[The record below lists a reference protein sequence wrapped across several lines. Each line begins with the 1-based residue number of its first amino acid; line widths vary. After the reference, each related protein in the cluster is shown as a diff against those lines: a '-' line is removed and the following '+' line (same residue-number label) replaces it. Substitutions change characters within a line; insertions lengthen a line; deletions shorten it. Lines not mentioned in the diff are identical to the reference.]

1 MKKNNLMKQGGW
13 HWVTRALLWVSSL
26 LLGLL
31 VIFTVL
37 LSVLDDDDYR
47 VALIWGVDRFLDSTL
62 DIKGPFTISFGK
74 ELELE
79 VKKVHFKAN
88 DGSYE
93 LSIGDF
99 SGRQKLGSYLMTGTW
114 WINDLT
120 FTDVYVDINIKERG
134 PDEENEL
141 EAFSIPPIIIEKLDF
156 KNITVVY
163 RRGDL
168 QESETFTLRE
178 LIVDDSLN
186 QGPVKVYGAGTLDSR
201 SFVLKGTLGALSQ
214 IQDNSQIYPVDLS
227 LVSDTLK
234 ASLTGGINDPI
245 TGEGLE
251 FQLEINDSYIGSILQ
266 LIDSTIPDFTKFSL
280 TAGIRGDISA
290 PRLEAVAASLYGLDG
305 FEAQVRGALD
315 NVVLSKGLQLDVSLK
330 APNLKELSSLGLLGE
345 DPVDEDVLTLGL
357 EGFSGTL
364 TGDLNALKLADATL
378 RLKGINGVE
387 VRAEG
392 AVDNLELLKGLQL
405 DVSLKAPNIK
415 SLSGLG
421 LLGEDPVD
429 ETLLA
434 LGPVDFSGKLSG
446 DLNALKLADAT
457 LRLKEFNG
465 VEVRAEGAVDNLE
478 LLKGLQL
485 DVSLKA
491 PNIKSLSGLG
501 LLGEDPVDETL
512 LALGPVDFSGT
523 LTGDFNTLKLTGA
536 ALNLKG
542 LDGVDMTAHGA
553 VDNLILMQGMNWDVS
568 LKAPNIKSLSDLGLL
583 AEESLDDDILAL
595 GPVDLSAA
603 LTGSK
608 EKLLIED
615 VRVNVGPTDSPT
627 IKASGTVQTNFTRV
641 VNVES
646 KWDID
651 IGAISKAFGK
661 DLQSDDPGRLK
672 GVMNASVQNDRW
684 HIEKIDIASA
694 DTDMYQLNLQGAF
707 NEKEP
712 DQGSFRGDLSV
723 AQPMALGALFGVDLK
738 GFAPYTA
745 SGAVEVDKDR
755 LTYQGKMRIGETE
768 GSMALTT
775 IQVDGR
781 TQVSGKMT
789 IPVMHLSDLGITK
802 VTTDNAGKL
811 AGQSKVDQRKTEN
824 TDKAKPGDVDKQP
837 LFSHEVLDF
846 SGLSD
851 LDLDLAVSI
860 DQIIGAGVTVG
871 YLKGQVNVK
880 NSVLRI
886 KPMRIAI
893 EGGLADLDFKL
904 NAQGTPKFSLDMHA
918 SNLALGSWISD
929 SQQEIKVA
937 GEVNLDVDIQGEGNS
952 FHEWIS
958 RLDGGVHFGLE
969 NARIPR
975 KYVEILTVDVFGW
988 ALGKAKIKDKYALLD
1003 CVMATFD
1010 IDKGVAKSQ
1019 LLIADGPN
1027 LSIEGRTTLN
1037 FGEES
1042 MDMVLLPKQ
1051 KKRWY
1056 SDVSALHI
1064 KGPMVN
1070 PKVTAVPKKTAA
1082 TKIGTLVF
1090 MPGVA
1095 IPVFMVGELRSLF
1108 GRGET
1113 ASTGCESVVATLE
1126 GQ

>member
-266 LIDSTIPDFTKFSL
+266 LVDSTIPDFTKFSL

-378 RLKGINGVE
+378 SLKG
-387 VRAEG
+387 
-392 AVDNLELLKGLQL
+392 
-405 DVSLKAPNIK
+405 
-415 SLSGLG
+415 
-421 LLGEDPVD
+421 
-429 ETLLA
+429 
-434 LGPVDFSGKLSG
+434 
-446 DLNALKLADAT
+446 
-457 LRLKEFNG
+457 FNG

-608 EKLLIED
+608 EKQLIED

-694 DTDMYQLNLQGAF
+694 DTDMYQLNLEGAF

-893 EGGLADLDFKL
+893 EGGVADLDFKL

-1003 CVMATFD
+1003 CVMVTFD

>member
-1 MKKNNLMKQGGW
+1 MKKNNLKKQGGW

-62 DIKGPFTISFGK
+62 EINGPFTISFGK

-79 VKKVHFKAN
+79 AKKVHLKAN
-88 DGSYE
+88 DGTYE

-99 SGRQKLGSYLMTGTW
+99 SGRQKLGSYLKTGTL

-134 PDEENEL
+134 LDQKNGL

-186 QGPVKVYGAGTLDSR
+186 QGPVKVYGAGSLDSR
-201 SFVLKGTLGALSQ
+201 SFVLEGTLGALSQ

-251 FQLEINDSYIGSILQ
+251 FQLEINDSYIGSVLQ
-266 LIDSTIPDFTKFSL
+266 LVDSTIPNFTKFSL

-305 FEAQVRGALD
+305 FEAQVRGAID

-330 APNLKELSSLGLLGE
+330 APK
-345 DPVDEDVLTLGL
+345 
-357 EGFSGTL
+357 
-364 TGDLNALKLADATL
+364 
-378 RLKGINGVE
+378 
-387 VRAEG
+387 
-392 AVDNLELLKGLQL
+392 
-405 DVSLKAPNIK
+405 IK

-434 LGPVDFSGKLSG
+434 LGPVSFSGKLSG
-446 DLNALKLADAT
+446 DLDALKLA
-457 LRLKEFNG
+457 
-465 VEVRAEGAVDNLE
+465 
-478 LLKGLQL
+478 
-485 DVSLKA
+485 
-491 PNIKSLSGLG
+491 
-501 LLGEDPVDETL
+501 
-512 LALGPVDFSGT
+512 
-523 LTGDFNTLKLTGA
+523 GA
-536 ALNLKG
+536 ALSLKG

-553 VDNLILMQGMNWDVS
+553 VDNLISVQGINWDVS

-583 AEESLDDDILAL
+583 AEESLDEDILAL
-595 GPVDLSAA
+595 GPVDFSAA

-608 EKLLIED
+608 EKQLIED
-615 VRVNVGPTDSPT
+615 ILVNVGPTDSPS
-627 IKASGTVQTNFTRV
+627 IKASGTVQMSLPEMVRV
-641 VNVES
+641 VS
-646 KWDID
+646 KWDVAAEVVIKT
-651 IGAISKAFGK
+651 IVKE
-661 DLQSDDPGRLK
+661 LQPGNLGRLK
-672 GVMNASVQNDRW
+672 GAISGSVQNDRW
-684 HIEKIDIASA
+684 HIEKIDIAST
-694 DTDMYQLNLQGAF
+694 DTDMYQLNLEGAF

-768 GSMALTT
+768 GSMALMT
-775 IQVDGR
+775 IQVDGQ

-802 VTTDNAGKL
+802 VTTDNTGKL
-811 AGQSKVDQRKTEN
+811 ASQSKAGQRKTED
-824 TDKAKPGDVDKQP
+824 TDKAKSEDVDDQP

-846 SGLSD
+846 SGLND

-871 YLKGQVNVK
+871 HLEGQVNVK

-886 KPMRIAI
+886 KPMQIAI
-893 EGGLADLDFKL
+893 EGGVADLELEL
-904 NAQGTPKFSLDMHA
+904 NANNTPKFSLDMHA

-937 GEVNLDVDIQGEGNS
+937 GEVNLDVDLQGEGDS

-958 RLDGGVHFGLE
+958 SLDGGVHFGLE

-988 ALGKAKIKDKYALLD
+988 ALGKAKIKDKDALLD

-1010 IDKGVAKSQ
+1010 IDKGVAVSQ

-1082 TKIGTLVF
+1082 TRIGTLVF
-1090 MPGVA
+1090 VPGVA